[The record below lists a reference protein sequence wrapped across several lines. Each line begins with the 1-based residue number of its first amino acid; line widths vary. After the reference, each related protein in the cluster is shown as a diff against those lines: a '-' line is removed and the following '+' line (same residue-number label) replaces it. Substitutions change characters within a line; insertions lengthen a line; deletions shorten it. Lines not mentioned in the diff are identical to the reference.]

1 MSERASGENAPD
13 EGASSQRELSPR
25 DMTVLLKSLG
35 FKRDRE
41 VFARLFVFY
50 APRIKAYLMRQGV
63 DAAAAEELAQ
73 ESMLTVWQK
82 AALFDATKASASTWI
97 FTIVRNLKID
107 ALRKHRPAF
116 DPNDP
121 HFVPDP
127 PPTPDRDWEEAE
139 IQGRVRAAMDGLP
152 GEQATVVRLA
162 FFEDKPHSEIATEL
176 ALPLGTVKSRLRL
189 ALRRLAALLGR
200 DP

>member
-1 MSERASGENAPD
+1 MSD
-13 EGASSQRELSPR
+13 GASDPIDISPR
-25 DMTVLLKSLG
+25 YMTDLLKGLG
-35 FKRDRE
+35 MNRDRE
-41 VFARLFVFY
+41 VFARLFAYY

-63 DAAAAEELAQ
+63 DAVAAEELAQ
-73 ESMLTVWQK
+73 EAMLTVWQK
-82 AALFDATKASASTWI
+82 AALFDAAKASASTWI

-107 ALRKHRPAF
+107 ALRKRRPAF

-121 HFVPDP
+121 HFVRDPVP
-127 PPTPDRDWEEAE
+127 PPDREHDEAE
-139 IQGRVRAAMDGLP
+139 TQDRVRAAMDGLP

-189 ALRRLAALLGR
+189 ALRRLASLLGGDR
-200 DP
+200 